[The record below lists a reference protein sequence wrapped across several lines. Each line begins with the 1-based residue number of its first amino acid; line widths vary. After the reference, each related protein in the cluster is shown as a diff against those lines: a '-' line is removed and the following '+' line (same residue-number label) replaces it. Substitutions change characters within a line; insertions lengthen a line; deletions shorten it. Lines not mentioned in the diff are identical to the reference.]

1 MWVFDSVKASQRPV
15 AARDLD
21 RHYFQA
27 GLRCETGSNGHKKIN
42 VVMKNALSLRPH
54 IELGK

>member
-27 GLRCETGSNGHKKIN
+27 RLRCETGSNGHTKIN